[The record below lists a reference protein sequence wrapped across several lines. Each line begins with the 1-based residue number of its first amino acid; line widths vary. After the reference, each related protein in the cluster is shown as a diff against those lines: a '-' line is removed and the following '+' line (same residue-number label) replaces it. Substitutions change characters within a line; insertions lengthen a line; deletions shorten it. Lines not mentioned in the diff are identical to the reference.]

1 LEFIKIDQFVAFAIY
16 IYKGLSTELKLFEQ
30 SGMLANLPESDLL
43 KNKATDLV
51 LKDLIKK
58 IREDVKT
65 KSDKTSPSK

>member
-1 LEFIKIDQFVAFAIY
+1 
-16 IYKGLSTELKLFEQ
+16 
-30 SGMLANLPESDLL
+30 MLANLPESDLL